1 MISKDQALTELH
13 VNLSNKNLI
22 KHCLATEAVMG
33 GLYDLLTGS
42 KGRAYTQ
49 TREEWSL
56 AGLLHDLDY
65 EQVAKDEYKNHG
77 LVAADQLGDLITL
90 DMRNAIAS
98 HGCEFTGVLPKSD
111 FDFCL
116 RSGET
121 LTGLVVASAL
131 VLPSKKLAELTV
143 GSILNRFK
151 EKSFAKGASREV
163 IMKCLSINLELEEL
177 IRVSLEAM
185 QSIASELGL

>member
-1 MISKDQALTELH
+1 
-13 VNLSNKNLI
+13 
-22 KHCLATEAVMG
+22 
-33 GLYDLLTGS
+33 
-42 KGRAYTQ
+42 
-49 TREEWSL
+49 
-56 AGLLHDLDY
+56 
-65 EQVAKDEYKNHG
+65 
-77 LVAADQLGDLITL
+77 L

-163 IMKCLSINLELEEL
+163 IMECLSINLELEEL